1 LITRQRITI
10 LHKVYSLQILGSKIS
25 KIMGYSNFKKIRT
38 VIKKFSL
45 DLEMVQLFDTI
56 QPVAPSAWLEESLA
70 TVNFLPLTNE
80 KSKAERVIS
89 PILVEVAKQY
99 QQQVT
104 LFSGED
110 INISVND
117 DLSGE
122 CDFLFALQKPK
133 LYVEAPIISLA
144 EAKDEDMEWGLAQC
158 AAQMYGAML
167 FNEAEGKNIDTIYG
181 CATDGVEWRFMKLKD
196 KLYSVDNKIY
206 TDIKEVLGVWHY
218 IIKLYLVK
226 NN

>member
-1 LITRQRITI
+1 
-10 LHKVYSLQILGSKIS
+10 
-25 KIMGYSNFKKIRT
+25 MGYSNFKKIRT
-38 VIKKFSL
+38 VVKKFNL
-45 DLEMVQLFDTI
+45 DLEMVQLFDNI
-56 QPVAPSAWLEESLA
+56 SRVPPSAWLQESLA

-89 PILVEVAKQY
+89 PILIEVVKQY

-110 INISVND
+110 INVNVHD

-133 LYVEAPIISLA
+133 LYIEAPIISIA

-158 AAQMYGAML
+158 AAQMYGAVL
-167 FNEAEGKNIDTIYG
+167 FNEAEGKNIQMIYG

-206 TDIKEVLGVWHY
+206 TDIQEVLGVWHH
-218 IIKLYLVK
+218 IINLYLTK
-226 NN
+226 K